1 MCIRHATSTK
11 SPLPVAMIEAP
22 LLARLVSRSRCP
34 SREPPRHARA
44 RPRAVLEASVTRPT
58 EEEPTRAPQA
68 PPSNDDV
75 HEDRPRRTGR
85 AHHLVRHDERG
96 VRRVNGARQPDG
108 SGLTTRAVAF
118 FRVPEPYAS
127 APTER
132 QKPTVTPRIARSRS
146 RASPRSLPL
155 TRQERRCVRN
165 APARSLHFR
174 ADLDSPLDYDSPDER
189 LLATR

>member
-75 HEDRPRRTGR
+75 HEDPGPDELDARTTSC
-85 AHHLVRHDERG
+85 D
-96 VRRVNGARQPDG
+96 
-108 SGLTTRAVAF
+108 TTSAACVA
-118 FRVPEPYAS
+118 S
-127 APTER
+127 
-132 QKPTVTPRIARSRS
+132 TVH
-146 RASPRSLPL
+146 ASP
-155 TRQERRCVRN
+155 T
-165 APARSLHFR
+165 ARG
-174 ADLDSPLDYDSPDER
+174 
-189 LLATR
+189 